1 MINLTRE
8 KLAVNNIFKEKR
20 SPPKNNRPPAQRACP
35 KETTDRPA
43 LSKDAHVT
51 CPEGMADCKAQ
62 EIGSPNKPTSIK
74 NETGGNCDNCNAC
87 SIIKH
92 RAKRRQ
98 IQGQD
103 YSRILLNV
111 AQIQA
116 KHAHAWLYTKQ
127 GENSPH
133 TKAPARERG
142 IAWGACDK
150 AASFGIANSFIVAP
164 ESQKRNL

>member
-1 MINLTRE
+1 MPQR
-8 KLAVNNIFKEKR
+8 NNR
-20 SPPKNNRPPAQRACP
+20 SPGAFEGCSCDVPRRDGRLQSARNRIAEQTNQHK
-35 KETTDRPA
+35 KETGD
-43 LSKDAHVT
+43 
-51 CPEGMADCKAQ
+51 
-62 EIGSPNKPTSIK
+62 
-74 NETGGNCDNCNAC
+74 NCGNCNAC

-92 RAKRRQ
+92 RAKRHQ

-133 TKAPARERG
+133 AKAPARERG